1 MAEGWWLWV
10 KTVMILLRQ
19 QRDKLL
25 PCRTGFARSLQPS
38 QRALPLAG
46 LGAATLW
53 DKHKKLN
60 KT

>member
-1 MAEGWWLWV
+1 
-10 KTVMILLRQ
+10 MILLRQ

-25 PCRTGFARSLQPS
+25 PCRTGFARSPDPQ

-53 DKHKKLN
+53 DKHKQLN